1 MNRTKTSLILNR
13 LLAGLGGFII
23 ILLASLPLA
32 FLACLWVDG
41 DGSGKIV
48 IFTLITALPFVGILA
63 WGVWDVVR
71 RWREVAEVQRMVGE
85 MSDEEREGFYSA
97 AEQGDVWDAQKDIL
111 CDTLGAICSSGL
123 FLWRVRSAGNRIG

>member
-1 MNRTKTSLILNR
+1 MRVISYAMKRTKTSLILNR

-32 FLACLWVDG
+32 FLVYLWVDG
-41 DGSGKIV
+41 GGGGK
-48 IFTLITALPFVGILA
+48 FTLLALITAIPFGGILA

-85 MSDEEREGFYSA
+85 MGDEEREEFYSA
-97 AEQGDVWDAQKDIL
+97 AEQGDVELTVDDKGR
-111 CDTLGAICSSGL
+111 T
-123 FLWRVRSAGNRIG
+123 RSTPLDFG

>member
-1 MNRTKTSLILNR
+1 MKRMKTSLILNR

-32 FLACLWVDG
+32 FLVCLWVDG
-41 DGSGKIV
+41 GGGGKLMIV
-48 IFTLITALPFVGILA
+48 TLITAIPFGGILA

-85 MSDEEREGFYSA
+85 MSDEEREEFYSA
-97 AEQGDVWDAQKDIL
+97 AEQGDVELTVDDKGR
-111 CDTLGAICSSGL
+111 THSSPLDFG
-123 FLWRVRSAGNRIG
+123 

>member
-1 MNRTKTSLILNR
+1 MRVISYAMKRTKTSLILNR

-32 FLACLWVDG
+32 FLVYIWVDG
-41 DGSGKIV
+41 GGGGKLMIV
-48 IFTLITALPFVGILA
+48 TLITAIPFGGILA

-85 MSDEEREGFYSA
+85 MSDEEREEFYSV
-97 AEQGDVWDAQKDIL
+97 AEKGDVELTVDNNGGIHSTPLDF
-111 CDTLGAICSSGL
+111 G
-123 FLWRVRSAGNRIG
+123 